1 MKVGSESVHL
11 FVSGHLLS
19 HIVFPLSGLI
29 VFDAVTPSGTPV
41 QCRAYNFACTSVHQ
55 FSLYFERRG
64 LWLSFCYG
72 FWFHDC
78 NRLPRHLLDGPR
90 LKEINA
96 PRVIEIHCRQQED
109 SGGLIPELF

>member
-29 VFDAVTPSGTPV
+29 VFDAVTPSGTPIHSV
-41 QCRAYNFACTSVHQ
+41 GPIILLAPPFINSAYILRDVGFGY
-55 FSLYFERRG
+55 L
-64 LWLSFCYG
+64 FCYG

-96 PRVIEIHCRQQED
+96 PRVIEVN
-109 SGGLIPELF
+109 GVTFPA